1 LEFLL
6 QIAKLRATQR
16 LQVVRPETQGE
27 DITELVH
34 GFTLHRAVVT
44 LILHRTVA
52 TFKPHR
58 AVVTFK
64 LHRAVVTLILHRAVV
79 TFTLHRAV
87 VTFTLHRAVVTL
99 TTITKVHSLRPL
111 SRNSY
116 IVISIKCRYPV
127 PHFKQ
132 MAQSMSQKI

>member
-1 LEFLL
+1 MEFLL

-34 GFTLHRAVVT
+34 G
-44 LILHRTVA
+44 
-52 TFKPHR
+52 
-58 AVVTFK
+58 
-64 LHRAVVTLILHRAVV
+64 
-79 TFTLHRAV
+79 
-87 VTFTLHRAVVTL
+87 FTLHRAVVTL

>member
-1 LEFLL
+1 MEFLL

-87 VTFTLHRAVVTL
+87 VTL